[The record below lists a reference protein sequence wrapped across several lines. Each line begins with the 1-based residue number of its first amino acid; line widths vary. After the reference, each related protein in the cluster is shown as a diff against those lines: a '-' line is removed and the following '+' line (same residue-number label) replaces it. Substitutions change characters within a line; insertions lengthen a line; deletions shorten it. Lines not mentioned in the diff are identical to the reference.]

1 MAAESKAS
9 APAAPKRTVPRRAV
23 PKRTAGVQSFEVG
36 LALLSLLAHQRR
48 PMKITALA
56 AQARMPPAKAH
67 RYLASLVRSGYASQS
82 PDTGLYSTGPAA
94 LDFSLSCLSTI
105 EPIEIAT
112 VEALELCRR
121 MTASS

>member
-1 MAAESKAS
+1 MAAESKAP
-9 APAAPKRTVPRRAV
+9 APAAPKRAAPR
-23 PKRTAGVQSFEVG
+23 RTAGVQSFEVG

-94 LDFSLSCLSTI
+94 TSCPASAPSPRRSSTI
-105 EPIEIAT
+105 A
-112 VEALELCRR
+112 VAWCSR
-121 MTASS
+121 